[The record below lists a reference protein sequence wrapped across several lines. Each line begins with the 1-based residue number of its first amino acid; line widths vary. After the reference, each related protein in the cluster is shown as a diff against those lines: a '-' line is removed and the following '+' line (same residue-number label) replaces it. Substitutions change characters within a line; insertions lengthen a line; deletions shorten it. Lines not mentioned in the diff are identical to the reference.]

1 LKTLEALFEQVLQI
15 ALEAGAMEVGRV
27 ALDGTKIKANASQ
40 HKAMSCDRMGKK
52 QKQLK
57 AEVKQL
63 LAQAAADAEE
73 HARYGKNQSGDE
85 LPAELERRETRLQKI
100 REAKRALE
108 RACQKAAAEGGDAKQ
123 KKPKEKDQ
131 YNFTDPES
139 RIMKGAD
146 WFVQAN
152 NAQAAVASDLQLIV
166 GSGESAL
173 YIVICSSDL
182 PRKIIREPGGHIG
195 LVGHA
200 PGSELCAASKDSRT
214 RRRRRACSRCVKAK
228 QYF

>member
-40 HKAMSCDRMGKK
+40 HKAMSCDRMGEK

-73 HARYGKNQSGDE
+73 DARYGKNQSGDE

-108 RACQKAAAEGGDAKQ
+108 ERARQKAAAEGGDAKQ

-146 WFVQAN
+146 
-152 NAQAAVASDLQLIV
+152 
-166 GSGESAL
+166 GS
-173 YIVICSSDL
+173 CR
-182 PRKIIREPGGHIG
+182 PTTP
-195 LVGHA
+195 
-200 PGSELCAASKDSRT
+200 
-214 RRRRRACSRCVKAK
+214 K
-228 QYF
+228 QP